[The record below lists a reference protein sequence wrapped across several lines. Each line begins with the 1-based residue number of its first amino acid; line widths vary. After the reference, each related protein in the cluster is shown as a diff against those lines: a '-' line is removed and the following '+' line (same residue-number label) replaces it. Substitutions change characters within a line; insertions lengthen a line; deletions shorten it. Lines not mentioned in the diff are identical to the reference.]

1 MQFGKWTLIYMAL
14 LLAPLS
20 LATAASEAVNPIE
33 LEVRNKTSFPIYVFQ
48 GKWRAVVLPEDRF
61 QAKDYK
67 ASALTISTSTPE
79 AGFKFV
85 TLSQEKGCKAQT
97 CILITGN

>member
-1 MQFGKWTLIYMAL
+1 MQSSKWTLIYMAL

-20 LATAASEAVNPIE
+20 LATAKDTAPVE
-33 LEVRNKTSFPIYVFQ
+33 LEITNKTGFPIYVFQ
-48 GKWRAVVLPEDRF
+48 GKWRGVVLPGEHF

-67 ASALTISTSTPE
+67 SSALTVSTSTPE

-85 TLSQEKGCKAQT
+85 TLSQAKGCKAQT
-97 CILITGN
+97 CILIDGN